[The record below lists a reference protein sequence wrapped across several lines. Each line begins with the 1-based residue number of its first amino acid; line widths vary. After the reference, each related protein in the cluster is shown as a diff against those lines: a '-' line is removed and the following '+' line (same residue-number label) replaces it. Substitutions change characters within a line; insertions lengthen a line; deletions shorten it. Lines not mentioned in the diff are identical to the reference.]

1 MLRCQPACRA
11 GTGDMSS
18 GSIADGYDVIV
29 IGAGAGGMTAAAVAA
44 SRGLDT
50 IVIEKTGLIGGTTAV
65 SGGMVWAPNAASPS
79 SPHAWDSPRRATAY
93 LDAVI
98 ASEEGRDLREHYLAE
113 APKAIAYLEQH
124 THVHL
129 APVPFYPDYYPDAP
143 GATLSGRVLEPLPF
157 DGRQLGAWFARLRP
171 PLPAFTLLGGMMVA
185 RADIPHFRNV
195 FKSADSLGR
204 VLRLVAGYC
213 LQRTRFHR
221 GTHLVL
227 GNALAARL
235 LKSLLELRTTILLDT
250 STLRLVRKDDR
261 VCGVEVQMPSGE
273 RRFIEARRGVVLA
286 CGGFSHNKEL
296 RARLLPA
303 EAGDCSAA
311 AEGSTGDGL
320 ALAQAVGGVLAEA
333 AVSPAVWT
341 PASLPA
347 RGDGRPGVYP
357 HTVTDRGKPGMLAVS
372 AAGLRFTNEADSY
385 HEFVKA
391 MLRTHNQQRAIPA
404 YLICDS
410 LSLWR
415 YGLGAIKPLTLRLAP
430 YRRSG
435 YLVEALS
442 LRTLAARLGI
452 DAGNLEATVA
462 IYNRDAA
469 AGIDTRFGR
478 GSNAYHR
485 YVGDAANLPN
495 PCMRP
500 LDRPPFYAVA
510 LYPADL
516 GTATGLRTGRNAEV
530 LDREGRPIAGLY
542 ACGNDMSSI
551 MCGAYPGPGITLGP
565 ALVFGYLAATHIAAG
580 RERDGGPSAI
590 PSAQ

>member
-1 MLRCQPACRA
+1 
-11 GTGDMSS
+11 MSDVTIKDS
-18 GSIADGYDVIV
+18 YDVV
-29 IGAGAGGMTAAAVAA
+29 VMGAGAGGMTAAAVAA
-44 SRGLDT
+44 SRGLSA
-50 IVIEKTGLIGGTTAV
+50 IVIEKTGLVGGTTAI
-65 SGGMVWAPNAASPS
+65 SGGMVWAPGSGKQAASTGQ
-79 SPHAWDSPRRATAY
+79 DSPQQAAAY
-93 LDAVI
+93 LDAVVR
-98 ASEEGRDLREHYLAE
+98 SQDGRDVRRHYLAE

-143 GATLSGRVLEPLPF
+143 GATLSGRVLEPLAF
-157 DGRQLGAWFARLRP
+157 DARQLGAAFARLRP
-171 PLPAFTLLGGMMVA
+171 PLPAFTLFGGMMVA

-195 FKSADSLGR
+195 FKSARSLER
-204 VLRLVAGYC
+204 VLRLVAAYC

-235 LKSLLELRTTILLDT
+235 LKSLLDLEVPILFDT
-250 STLRLVRKDDR
+250 STLRLLRKEGR
-261 VCGVEVQMPSGE
+261 VCGVEVQLPSGE
-273 RRFIEARRGVVLA
+273 HRLIAARCGVVLA
-286 CGGFSHNKEL
+286 CGGFSHGREL
-296 RARLLPA
+296 RARLLPP
-303 EAGDCSAA
+303 EAGECSAA

-320 ALAQAVGGVLAEA
+320 LLGQAVGGVLAEA
-333 AVSPAVWT
+333 ADSPAFWT
-341 PASLPA
+341 PVSLPA
-347 RGDGRPGVYP
+347 RGDDGRPSVFP
-357 HTVTDRGKPGMLAVS
+357 HTVTDRGKPGMLAVN

-391 MLRTHNQQRAIPA
+391 VLRTHPETSAIPA
-404 YLICDS
+404 YLICDRR
-410 LSLWR
+410 SLWK
-415 YGLGAIKPLTLRLAP
+415 YGLGAVKPMTLRLKP

-435 YLVEALS
+435 YLVEALN

-462 IYNRDAA
+462 TYNRDAA
-469 AGIDTRFGR
+469 AGIDSKFGR

-500 LDRPPFYAVA
+500 VEKPPFYAVA

-516 GTATGLRTGRNAEV
+516 GTATGLRTGRNGEV
-530 LDREGRPIAGLY
+530 LDREGRAVAGLY

-551 MCGAYPGPGITLGP
+551 MGGAYPGPGITLGP
-565 ALVFGYLAATHIAAG
+565 ALVFGYLAATHIAEV
-580 RERDGGPSAI
+580 RERDGVPSAL
-590 PSAQ
+590 PSSR